1 MYELNEILKFTLPI
15 LIVIGGIFAVIIL
28 FFRLA
33 EKRLAEQRKLKASK
47 TTLNLRLQA
56 YERLTLFLERIEP
69 YQLLARY
76 SDPRMPAKDLHR
88 NIIVGIKDEFD
99 HNISQ
104 QLYIS
109 GEAWTLVK
117 TARESVVHVFNK
129 AADGLPENAS
139 AKDLA
144 AKVLG
149 KDNTGAEENLNI
161 AISRLK
167 KEVQEL
173 F

>member
-1 MYELNEILKFTLPI
+1 MSDLTEILKYTLPV
-15 LIVIGGIFAVIIL
+15 LIAGGGIIAVIIL
-28 FFRLA
+28 FFRLIDKRLT
-33 EKRLAEQRKLKASK
+33 EKRRLNFSK

-56 YERLTLFLERIEP
+56 FERLILFLERIEP
-69 YQLLARY
+69 YQLLTRF
-76 SDPRMPAKDLHR
+76 SNPRMPAKELHR
-88 NIIVGIKDEFD
+88 NIITGIKDEFD

-109 GEAWTLVK
+109 EEVWDLVK
-117 TARESVVHVFNK
+117 TAREGVVHAFNK
-129 AADGLPENAS
+129 AADDLPENAS
-139 AKDLA
+139 ARDLA
-144 AKVLG
+144 VKVLENE
-149 KDNTGAEENLNI
+149 KTGAEKKRAQ

>member
-1 MYELNEILKFTLPI
+1 MNDLTEILKYTLPV
-15 LIVIGGIFAVIIL
+15 LIVGGGVIAVVIL
-28 FFRLA
+28 FFRLID
-33 EKRLAEQRKLKASK
+33 KRLAEQRKLKASK

-56 YERLTLFLERIEP
+56 FERLILFLERIEP
-69 YQLLARY
+69 YQLLTRF
-76 SDPRMPAKDLHR
+76 SDPRLSAQELHR
-88 NIIVGIKDEFD
+88 NIIMGIKDEFD

-109 GEAWTLVK
+109 DKAWDLVK
-117 TARESVVHVFNK
+117 TAREGVVYAFNK
-129 AADGLPENAS
+129 AANDLPEKAS

-144 AKVLG
+144 VKVLEN
-149 KDNTGAEENLNI
+149 KKNDAERNI
-161 AISRLK
+161 SLAISRLK